1 MVAVAAA
8 VLLLT
13 CVAAPGSYCP
23 PDAPSSIDQFLA
35 PNTAVFIGNIAQA
48 DGKPVYQVSEMLWG
62 ELPGR
67 QRYGRPDLRMYAV
80 RLDSKGNP
88 IAGCEPD
95 WLPLDHEWIT
105 DIRRA
110 LQIKLPANLTIWIRS
125 ATGDADIAGVD
136 VTLLSGNGKQ
146 YRGETGRDGRFE
158 LPSPI
163 PPGAYRIQAKKAGYE
178 TADEP
183 VAVVPGG
190 GGFAR
195 VLLSPLK
202 DSQRN

>member
-1 MVAVAAA
+1 MLLLLAAA
-8 VLLLT
+8 TLLSI
-13 CVAAPGSYCP
+13 CPAAP
-23 PDAPSSIDQFLA
+23 PSSMDEFLS
-35 PNTAVFIGNIAQA
+35 PNTAVFIGNIAQT
-48 DGKPVYQVSEMLWG
+48 DGNKPVYQVSEMLWG

-67 QRYGRPDLRMYAV
+67 VRYGRPDLRMYAV
-80 RLDSKGNP
+80 HLDGQGNP
-88 IAGCEPD
+88 IPGCEAD
-95 WLPLDHEWIT
+95 WLPLNHEWIT
-105 DIRRA
+105 DIRRV
-110 LQIKLPANLTIWIRS
+110 LQIKLPANLTIWVRNG
-125 ATGDADIAGVD
+125 AAGEANLAGVD
-136 VTLLSGNGKQ
+136 VTLVSANGGKQ
-146 YRGETGRDGRFE
+146 YRGVTGVDGRFE

-178 TADEP
+178 TADES